1 MFINRIIQ
9 RDCPFSPFIVRKTN
23 VIGTAAV
30 LGGAAISAL
39 GSIAGGISSTLL
51 NYKNTKKLT
60 QMQQEWQEKMRDEAN
75 AYNTPSAQMQRYKEA
90 GINPYLAL
98 GNVDSGQS
106 DTVSG
111 SVAQAP
117 DTSALAN
124 GFASASQTIG
134 QIPMQLAQL
143 ENIQASTDDTKAS
156 AQGKLIANDVA
167 LASKYWQIASSQEDY
182 RSKMY
187 NASMQKKQLQ
197 LFSDTFDMQKLQV
210 EHQTETMLYAKEL
223 QRLQVT
229 GQGITNAINRFVLEN
244 QLPQELANLGQQFL
258 QLVATTKV
266 AEAQYGLTKAETHK
280 ALVQAKTA
288 LMDSLTNRM
297 NAQTN
302 QMVGTSQANNL
313 DSSTNLNYQQS
324 AVNGSTLEK
333 SIEKLNKELDSQI
346 KQFEQQNFLLSRGD
360 YAYKYRQGWLHN
372 QGWTGSLNGSVGP
385 VSGSYS
391 W

>member
-1 MFINRIIQ
+1 
-9 RDCPFSPFIVRKTN
+9 
-23 VIGTAAV
+23 
-30 LGGAAISAL
+30 
-39 GSIAGGISSTLL
+39 
-51 NYKNTKKLT
+51 
-60 QMQQEWQEKMRDEAN
+60 
-75 AYNTPSAQMQRYKEA
+75 
-90 GINPYLAL
+90 
-98 GNVDSGQS
+98 
-106 DTVSG
+106 
-111 SVAQAP
+111 
-117 DTSALAN
+117 
-124 GFASASQTIG
+124 
-134 QIPMQLAQL
+134 
-143 ENIQASTDDTKAS
+143 
-156 AQGKLIANDVA
+156 
-167 LASKYWQIASSQEDY
+167 
-182 RSKMY
+182 
-187 NASMQKKQLQ
+187 
-197 LFSDTFDMQKLQV
+197 MQKLQV

-302 QMVGTSQANNL
+302 RMVGTSQANNL